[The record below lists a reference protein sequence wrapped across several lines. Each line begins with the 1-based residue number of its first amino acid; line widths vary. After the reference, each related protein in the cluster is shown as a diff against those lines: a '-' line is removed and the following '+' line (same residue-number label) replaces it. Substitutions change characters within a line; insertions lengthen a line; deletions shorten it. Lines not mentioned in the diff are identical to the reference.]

1 MKSPRVFYSELP
13 RELRDVMHDNIR
25 RILAK
30 AWAGA
35 NAGRRFPFTE
45 WIETHREL
53 PPTAAHKGKMLLG
66 RVPYIRGIAEA
77 LVSQEPECKVVVCR
91 KGAQLTFSE
100 MCASLIGYVIH
111 QDPVPVLYFSE
122 TLPKAESFYRDR
134 VRPMLK
140 SDAFAGV
147 IAPTDIRAGGAV
159 YPGGTLELRG
169 SNSPNAFSSSSAA
182 IIILDEFAR
191 YPKNVSGEGDPISLA
206 KTRARS
212 YRSRGKLFIPST
224 PVDEDDGEGGFSAA
238 YELGDCREYFMPC
251 PDCDNYDY
259 LRFDD
264 FITTDTDGKTRG
276 GFICKNDGCG
286 VIRWDEDKEAM
297 MLAGE
302 WRPTRER
309 TASDFTSFHCPGTL
323 SPFVTWTEIAEEL
336 KTAATGKT
344 SKAAIINTHFGDPYR
359 EESDEI
365 PTDPKTL
372 RNFADAE
379 RDRGIVPIDTAGLTI
394 SVDIQNGNAKTGV
407 QPWLAWALWGWKE
420 HFRADLIDWGILENA
435 NIGTDK
441 GRAALDALI
450 TKQWR
455 RADGKFMQ
463 ADIAAIDSGNRAS
476 EVYDFV
482 RRYPK
487 PNYIPSRGW
496 ALTGRSVNA
505 IAVKGFGQGRFD
517 KGLEQNSALR
527 TPEKLKVAKYQQ
539 YGIRLWRVN
548 TNWIKARFFAALN
561 YAAGEREREGAVS
574 FPNVID
580 EEICEQFL
588 SERVEVTRN
597 RMGIPVRKYVKTRE
611 RNEALDL
618 AVYARAAAGV
628 LAGDTFGE
636 DVRLRLA
643 KRRAGYIAPTER
655 AGTDAAKPEKL
666 PSTPTP
672 NMYFENMRGQR
683 LLRKKYINAYKRAGI
698 CLDKF
703 GFIK

>member
-1 MKSPRVFYSELP
+1 MQGAPEVTPEMLPPELGDII
-13 RELRDVMHDNIR
+13 LGNIK
-25 RILAK
+25 RIFAK

-35 NAGRRFPFTE
+35 NAGKRLPFGE

-53 PPTAAHKGKMLLG
+53 PPTAAHKGKMLLN
-66 RVPYIRGIAEA
+66 RVPYIRGIAEV
-77 LVSQEPECKVVVCR
+77 LTSQEAEYKIVVCR

-100 MCASLIGYVIH
+100 LCASLIGYIIH

-134 VRPMLK
+134 VRPMLN
-140 SDAFAGV
+140 SEAFTGI
-147 IAPTDIRAGGAV
+147 IAPTDIRAGGAIF
-159 YPGGTLELRG
+159 PGGTLELRG

-182 IIILDEFAR
+182 VIILDEFAR

-251 PDCDNYDY
+251 PSCGEYDY
-259 LRFDD
+259 LRFAD
-264 FITTDTDGKTRG
+264 FVTTDTGGKTRG
-276 GFICKNDGCG
+276 GFVCKKEGCG
-286 VIRWDEDKEAM
+286 VFRWDEDKDAM
-297 MLAGE
+297 IAAGE

-309 TASDFTSFHCPGTL
+309 TAADFTSFHCPGTL
-323 SPFVTWTEIAEEL
+323 SPFVSWTEIAEEL

-372 RNFADAE
+372 RNFAIAD
-379 RDRGIVPIDTAGLTI
+379 RDRGIVPDTSAGLTLA
-394 SVDIQNGNAKTGV
+394 VDIQDGNAKKGIA
-407 QPWLAWALWGWKE
+407 PWIAWAVWSWEE
-420 HFRADLIDWGILENA
+420 HFRGHLVDWGILDNA
-435 NIGTDK
+435 NIGTVE
-441 GRAALDALI
+441 GRADLDALI
-450 TKQWR
+450 KKQWR
-455 RADGKFMQ
+455 REDGKFMM

-476 EVYDFV
+476 EVYSFV
-482 RRYPK
+482 HKYPRPGYK
-487 PNYIPSRGW
+487 PALGW
-496 ALTGRSVNA
+496 ALSGRGVNV

-527 TPEKLKVAKYQQ
+527 TPEKLKVAKYQK

-561 YAAGEREREGAVS
+561 YAAGENEREGAVS
-574 FPNVID
+574 FPNTLD

-588 SERVEVTRN
+588 SERVEITRN
-597 RMGIPVRKYVKTRE
+597 RSGIPVRKYVKIRE

-618 AVYARAAAGV
+618 AVYARAAAAV

-636 DVRLRLA
+636 DVRVRLA
-643 KRRAGYIAPTER
+643 KRRGGYVAPSARTGTES
-655 AGTDAAKPEKL
+655 AKPEGL
-666 PSTPTP
+666 PPMPTP
-672 NMYFENMRGQR
+672 DMYYTNLDGKRV
-683 LLRKKYINAYKRAGI
+683 LRKQYRIAYKRAGI
-698 CLDKF
+698 SV
-703 GFIK
+703 